1 MPVLSDQP
9 HHGLA
14 DLPGSRTSYFFLG
27 ALVLLLAGIFIS
39 RRKRLSTGAH
49 TGPHS
54 MSFHADNLP
63 EKEAVVATN
72 IPTSTSNSI
81 GISET
86 PSASLAKPRIGGP
99 RPAAG
104 QPPPFAPPFPS
115 SPTFDSESNSW
126 TFDSYEPVLEMGM
139 PPRRR
144 SYTKNT
150 PDGGEV
156 SGEIVVAEGWRRHTR
171 VFGGGVC
178 KACEESER
186 KMSA

>member
-1 MPVLSDQP
+1 MPALSDLGS
-9 HHGLA
+9 HNGNAIA
-14 DLPGSRTSYFFLG
+14 DLPGSRTPYFFLG
-27 ALVLLLAGIFIS
+27 ALVVLLAGVFIS
-39 RRKRLSTGAH
+39 RRKRPLAQIH
-49 TGPHS
+49 T
-54 MSFHADNLP
+54 MSFSPENLP
-63 EKEAVVATN
+63 EKVAVATPN
-72 IPTSTSNSI
+72 IPASTSI

-86 PSASLAKPRIGGP
+86 PSASLAKPRIGAP
-99 RPAAG
+99 RTS
-104 QPPPFAPPFPS
+104 QPPLFTPPLP
-115 SPTFDSESNSW
+115 SPTAETFSSSS
-126 TFDSYEPVLEMGM
+126 FDSYEPVLEM

-186 KMSA
+186 RMSA